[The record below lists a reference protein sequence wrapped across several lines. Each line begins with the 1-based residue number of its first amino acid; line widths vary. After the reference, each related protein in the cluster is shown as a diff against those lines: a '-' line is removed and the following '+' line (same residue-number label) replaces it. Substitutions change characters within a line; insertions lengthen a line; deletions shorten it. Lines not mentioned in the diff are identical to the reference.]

1 MNSRK
6 WQVGVKIC
14 LVIGSLPENYNE
26 LQEQRLS
33 ERTRLAQFQAVQRIF
48 LLAFF

>member
-14 LVIGSLPENYNE
+14 LVIGSLAENYNE

-33 ERTRLAQFQAVQRIF
+33 EGTWLAQFQAVQRIF